1 MKIHKHS
8 LKYKILKKKRQPP
21 EVFCKKAALKNFPI
35 FTGKGLCWSLCL
47 IKLQNF
53 RHATLLKETS
63 AQKFCVNIAKFL
75 KTPILKIICERLLL
89 PLEVFCKDFVYIS
102 YENASRLYLAA
113 AYLFLNCNCI
123 LGYETSFSDRW
134 GQPVLAKDSTL
145 CFCSIYRSDQPLWK
159 INGIA

>member
-1 MKIHKHS
+1 MLES
-8 LKYKILKKKRQPP
+8 LFNKVAELQTCNIIKKR
-21 EVFCKKAALKNFPI
+21 
-35 FTGKGLCWSLCL
+35 
-47 IKLQNF
+47 LQH
-53 RHATLLKETS
+53 RC
-63 AQKFCVNIAKFL
+63 FCVNIAKFL

-89 PLEVFCKDFVYIS
+89 PLEVFCKDFVHIS